1 LRTSP
6 SLSKRDAFWSS
17 PPGHRSCKTATGRR
31 FVKDLSRLFVVIPA
45 LLAIGAGAPTQA
57 PAPQLPTF
65 HSTASLVALNV
76 TVQDHTHKYISDL
89 KPEDFAVFEDGVRQ
103 DVRFCESQS
112 VPVDLIV
119 LLDTSSSMGNKID
132 LVREAADGFLG
143 TLRDGDRGAVVAFSD
158 RVSVLQALTGDRA
171 SLARAVA
178 SIHADGAT
186 ALDDAIYISL
196 KEFGQSTRQTGQ
208 VRRQA
213 IAVLSDG
220 DDTSSLVSFDD
231 VLGLARRMGVN
242 IYTVA
247 LHSPLEMKQVMAE
260 TGRRYFS
267 EADYTM
273 RTLARETGAL
283 SFFPAVEE
291 LKSVYASIAQELAH
305 QYSIGYVPA
314 NPNSDGQFHRV
325 VVQIVSRPGLRSRTR
340 PGYTAAGD
348 L

>member
-1 LRTSP
+1 MR
-6 SLSKRDAFWSS
+6 
-17 PPGHRSCKTATGRR
+17 GVRR
-31 FVKDLSRLFVVIPA
+31 AVLMLPL
-45 LLAIGAGAPTQA
+45 LLAIGAAAPAQA

-65 HSTASLVALNV
+65 RSTASLVSLNV
-76 TVQDHTHKYISDL
+76 TVQDHAANYVSDL

-119 LLDTSSSMGNKID
+119 LLDTSSSMSNKVD
-132 LVREAADGFLG
+132 LVRDAANGFLG
-143 TLRDGDRGAVVAFSD
+143 TLREGDRGAVVAFSD
-158 RVSVLQALTGDRA
+158 RVDVLQSLTADRP
-171 SLARAVA
+171 SLTRAVA
-178 SIHADGAT
+178 SIHAHGST

-196 KEFGQSTRQTGQ
+196 KEFGQAARQSGE

-231 VLGLARRMGVN
+231 VLALARRTGVN

-247 LHSPLEMKQVMAE
+247 LHAPIEMKQPIG
-260 TGRRYFS
+260 TIGRRYLS
-267 EADYTM
+267 EGDYTL

-283 SFFPAVEE
+283 SFFPDVQE
-291 LKSVYASIAQELAH
+291 LKTVYASIAQELAH

-314 NPNSDGQFHRV
+314 NPQLDGRFHRV

-340 PGYTAAGD
+340 PGYTAAD
-348 L
+348 DN